1 MNQIAGFNWLDFL
14 IFFLVIASM
23 AIGYAQGLLR
33 QVITL
38 AALYIGTVLGAQYYA
53 VVSGW
58 IRAVLFDPTA
68 NRFQDAF
75 AFFVILVVVSS
86 IINWLAYDAYRAT
99 KLQFSPL
106 VDQLGGAILGLVT
119 VMIFISIALPII
131 KFASAESWPWG
142 DTARQYVQLG
152 LGYSKLKGIFDY
164 LTPVLVATIR
174 PWLPSTLPALFDFL
188 R

>member
-1 MNQIAGFNWLDFL
+1 MNQIAGFYWLDFL

-23 AIGYAQGLLR
+23 AIGYTQGLLR
-33 QVITL
+33 QVIAL

-53 VVSGW
+53 VVSSW

-68 NRFQDAF
+68 NQFQDAF

-106 VDQLGGAILGLVT
+106 VDQLGGVLLGLVT
-119 VMIFISIALPII
+119 VMIFISIAHPIVA
-131 KFASAESWPWG
+131 FATTEAWPWG
-142 DTARQYVQLG
+142 DSVRQYINLG
-152 LGYSKLKGIFDY
+152 MRYSRVLPIFDA
-164 LTPVLVATIR
+164 LN
-174 PWLPSTLPALFDFL
+174 PALSASVGFWMHTSLPPFFNL
-188 R
+188 TR